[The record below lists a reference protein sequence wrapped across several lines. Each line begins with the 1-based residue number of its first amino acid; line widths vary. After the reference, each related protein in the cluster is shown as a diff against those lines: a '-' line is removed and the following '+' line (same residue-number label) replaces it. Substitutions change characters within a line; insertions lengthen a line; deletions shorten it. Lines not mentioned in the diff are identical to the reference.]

1 MTLKYPYI
9 ITFLGDLLKIHAIN
23 RLRGEVYKWDSAKS
37 HFNNV
42 FLEEIQLSD
51 EVIQDLTDISF
62 GGGEPNEETDIF
74 LKELANAAGIGYN
87 ATKRIMIAFA
97 FSRIGELVTEIHNT
111 LDKPGR
117 ERLQIYLSLP

>member
-1 MTLKYPYI
+1 MTLKYPYT
-9 ITFLGDLLKIHAIN
+9 ITFLGDLLQIHAIN
-23 RLRGEVYKWDSAKS
+23 GEGYQWDSAKS
-37 HFNNV
+37 LFNNV

-62 GGGEPNEETDIF
+62 GGGEPNKETDIF

-97 FSRIGELVTEIHNT
+97 LPRIGELIAEVHNT

>member
-1 MTLKYPYI
+1 MTLRYPYT
-9 ITFLGDLLKIHAIN
+9 ITFLGDLLQIHAIM
-23 RLRGEVYKWDSAKS
+23 GEAYKWDSAKS
-37 HFNNV
+37 RFNNV

-97 FSRIGELVTEIHNT
+97 LPYIGELVTEIHNT

>member
-1 MTLKYPYI
+1 MTLKYPYT
-9 ITFLGDLLKIHAIN
+9 ITFLGDLLKVHAKN
-23 RLRGEVYKWDSAKS
+23 GEGYQWVSAKS
-37 HFNNV
+37 LFNNV
-42 FLEEIQLSD
+42 FLEELQLSN

-97 FSRIGELVTEIHNT
+97 LPRIGELIAEIHNI

>member
-1 MTLKYPYI
+1 MTLRYAYT

-23 RLRGEVYKWDSAKS
+23 VGIYQWDAAKS
-37 HFNNV
+37 HFKNV
-42 FLEEIQLSD
+42 FHEEVQLSD

-97 FSRIGELVTEIHNT
+97 LPRIGELVTEIHNT